1 MNKHKPFTDTHTLR
15 DGMKT
20 GTPLHIRV
28 SAAMMCLK
36 MAPPSA
42 GLPEQGGKFV
52 EANSP
57 CFFFFFFVFAAF
69 FFRTR
74 VFSLRVSCDC
84 FSLSFVL
91 QCFCVRGVWPF
102 AGCFCMCVNMNC
114 STLCFCPLVSALASC
129 DLAKSRLR
137 RISTTCALDA
147 MQREVVASD
156 MNPVEGHM

>member
-57 CFFFFFFVFAAF
+57 CFFLFFSIC
-69 FFRTR
+69 
-74 VFSLRVSCDC
+74 SLFLSHLCLQSAC
-84 FSLSFVL
+84 F
-91 QCFCVRGVWPF
+91 
-102 AGCFCMCVNMNC
+102 
-114 STLCFCPLVSALASC
+114 LAS
-129 DLAKSRLR
+129 
-137 RISTTCALDA
+137 
-147 MQREVVASD
+147 ASFL
-156 MNPVEGHM
+156 